1 MTGNEYPY
9 AVRPGAVVPPPEPT
23 STLWR
28 WRGSTPRLNAAE
40 KEESSL
46 ASLAMIVIAAVLI
59 ASVGNA
65 LLFPI
70 VRLSRPGPLLTLSMG
85 LGMFLVGSM
94 GAQVA
99 LLAVLTVWGPG
110 ALGVRW
116 IWITLLAVTAFAAW
130 YAGFAASFND
140 IVGPGRFP
148 VAEVLASLVG
158 LPLLILVCQSALWFA
173 KIYLGWRIEGE
184 TDDSLAASPTQGIST
199 TACLEKERTPPL
211 AIRDMILGTIIV
223 AVCLAAVRMSRPA
236 SLTDL
241 GFWQMWGVIGGLAAL
256 ASLLILAIVYLTLAP
271 RNVWLAV
278 VLLAVLAAVL
288 TSLATA
294 LVIATSPP
302 GMSDRFVA
310 TLMGSLVA
318 GFLLLLA
325 GTLGV
330 ARAMGYRLVTGRQV
344 RQ

>member
-1 MTGNEYPY
+1 
-9 AVRPGAVVPPPEPT
+9 
-23 STLWR
+23 
-28 WRGSTPRLNAAE
+28 
-40 KEESSL
+40 
-46 ASLAMIVIAAVLI
+46 
-59 ASVGNA
+59 
-65 LLFPI
+65 
-70 VRLSRPGPLLTLSMG
+70 
-85 LGMFLVGSM
+85 
-94 GAQVA
+94 
-99 LLAVLTVWGPG
+99 
-110 ALGVRW
+110 
-116 IWITLLAVTAFAAW
+116 
-130 YAGFAASFND
+130 
-140 IVGPGRFP
+140 
-148 VAEVLASLVG
+148 
-158 LPLLILVCQSALWFA
+158 
-173 KIYLGWRIEGE
+173 
-184 TDDSLAASPTQGIST
+184 
-199 TACLEKERTPPL
+199 
-211 AIRDMILGTIIV
+211 MILGTIIV

-302 GMSDRFVA
+302 GMSDRLVA